1 MPGVIDVFHLRT
13 SMTRPYA
20 LAFLNLHRCTAP
32 EAVQVAARAGADFI
46 GLRPWQNVP
55 GSPYQRLI
63 GEPSLLRETQAA
75 MRDTGV
81 RVFDL
86 EIIRIDA
93 GFDAHRW
100 DALYE
105 VGAALGAKAVTVAG
119 DDADEAR
126 LCDHYAQL
134 CEAMAPFGLT
144 ADLEFTPWTAVPDA
158 RTALRVIERAGAPAN
173 AGILPD
179 PLHVARSH
187 TTLQDLRDIPRHLL
201 HYLQICDG
209 EPGLHFT
216 TEQLIH
222 TARCERLLPG
232 EGRIDLRGYLQALP
246 ADLPLSCEVV
256 HLERERAIGPAD
268 WAAQC
273 LAATRRVA
281 EGV

>member
-1 MPGVIDVFHLRT
+1 
-13 SMTRPYA
+13 
-20 LAFLNLHRCTAP
+20 
-32 EAVQVAARAGADFI
+32 
-46 GLRPWQNVP
+46 
-55 GSPYQRLI
+55 
-63 GEPSLLRETQAA
+63 
-75 MRDTGV
+75 
-81 RVFDL
+81 
-86 EIIRIDA
+86 
-93 GFDAHRW
+93 
-100 DALYE
+100 
-105 VGAALGAKAVTVAG
+105 
-119 DDADEAR
+119 
-126 LCDHYAQL
+126 
-134 CEAMAPFGLT
+134 
-144 ADLEFTPWTAVPDA
+144 
-158 RTALRVIERAGAPAN
+158 
-173 AGILPD
+173 
-179 PLHVARSH
+179 VARSH